1 MNKSFVV
8 VGLFRSGTLF
18 LARTLNLSP
27 TWTVKQE
34 AKVDKGL
41 RPLQKRLNRDHY
53 GEVNMYATRHINDIV
68 VPKKAVIVR
77 DVGKV
82 MLSYF
87 NKRWKSECKRV
98 GRPGAKKFMQ
108 KTIDGVNIKLNAMDG
123 AIENGM
129 RLIQFTK
136 MTTDVG
142 YLRGIAKHLG
152 VTDVPWDKVDITR
165 KINARAKHFDS
176 LKETPSWFQD
186 AVEDMKW
193 FTDKWVEA

>member
-1 MNKSFVV
+1 MKSFLV

-34 AKVDKGL
+34 AKIDKGL
-41 RPLQKRLNRDHY
+41 KPLQKRLKRDHY

-87 NKRWKSECKRV
+87 NKRWISECKRV
-98 GRPGAKKFMQ
+98 GRPKAKKFMQ
-108 KTIDGVNIKLNAMDG
+108 DTIDGVNIKLNAMDG
-123 AIENGM
+123 AIEHGI
-129 RLIQFTK
+129 RLVQFTE
-136 MTTDVG
+136 MTTDLA
-142 YLRGIAKHLG
+142 YIRTLAKQMG
-152 VTDVPWDKVDITR
+152 VEDVPWGKVDITR
-165 KINARAKHFDS
+165 KINARAYNFDS